1 MFAFTSKLSQIFFRV
16 KVGYKLILFLPTAF
30 YAKVGSMPHIHTA
43 TGQHDHTVSA
53 YIFRYDG
60 EFDEDLMNLRL
71 LVHMHKK
78 FGILLQPG
86 GHVEL
91 NENPWAA
98 LNHEILEET
107 GYDMDQLFL
116 LQPNMP
122 MVTKLSNPSA
132 ILHPVPFFV
141 NTHDASTPELGGAIH
156 RHTDTNYI
164 FLTNEEP
171 RHKLGED
178 ESQDLRWLSQSE
190 IEELDSKEISS
201 IVRDAAPVAFNLI
214 ENTTDWCLIQP
225 SYFKTSL

>member
-1 MFAFTSKLSQIFFRV
+1 
-16 KVGYKLILFLPTAF
+16 
-30 YAKVGSMPHIHTA
+30 MPHIHTA

-60 EFDEDLMNLRL
+60 ESDADLENLKL

-78 FGILLQPG
+78 FGMLLQPG

-98 LNHEILEET
+98 ISHELKEET
-107 GYDMDQLFL
+107 GYDMDQLHL

-141 NTHDASTPELGGAIH
+141 NTHDASTPELDGAVH

-164 FLTNEEP
+164 FLTGEAP
-171 RHKLGED
+171 RHALGED
-178 ESQDLRWLSQSE
+178 ESQDLRWLSQNE
-190 IEELDSKEISS
+190 IEELGSDEISS

-214 ENTTDWCLIQP
+214 ANTTNWCLVRP
-225 SYFKTSL
+225 DYFKTSL